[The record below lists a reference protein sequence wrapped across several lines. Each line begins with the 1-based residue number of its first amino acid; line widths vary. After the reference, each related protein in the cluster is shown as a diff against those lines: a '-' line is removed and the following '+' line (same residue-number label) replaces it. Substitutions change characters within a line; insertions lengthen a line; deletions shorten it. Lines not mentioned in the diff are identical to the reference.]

1 MYVVYYNEHCYH
13 HYYNVTYHT
22 HTHTHTGTK
31 VRLPLPEDL
40 VTKNKKKKASKR
52 SDQDNRTNDV
62 MFTHSLLK
70 KRAVVVHRALDNEAP
85 NQIAKKFNVDVQT
98 LIDANSKRFKGFR
111 ANSKLIENTEV
122 IIPSKESNNCVSSSK
137 PSHPQYFK
145 TSVARKTASSGSLM
159 SSDSILD
166 PLSSAKYLKSISS
179 SGDRWS
185 RSKLMKMAESLER
198 VLLSNAA
205 KSKRGGRKRK
215 KKSSSTAK
223 KSFGNMDDAPQT
235 VDGVPIVLGSKVLV
249 KSARLDALQEAN
261 VVQIEKSVLAVKVRY
276 DEWDSAEFDE
286 YHPLY
291 CISLQSTNQVLRSI
305 PAVGTDIYVRPT
317 TSTTSVVHAYTA
329 SVKSTFQGTLIL
341 VKIVDNLS
349 PDWTNL
355 WVPLSSLW
363 SSPA

>member
-1 MYVVYYNEHCYH
+1 M
-13 HYYNVTYHT
+13 
-22 HTHTHTGTK
+22 
-31 VRLPLPEDL
+31 RLPLPEDL
-40 VTKNKKKKASKR
+40 VKKNKKKKASKR
-52 SDQDNRTNDV
+52 SDQDNKTNDV

-70 KRAVVVHRALDNEAP
+70 KRAVVVHRALDNETP

-122 IIPSKESNNCVSSSK
+122 IIPSKESNNCVSSK

-185 RSKLMKMAESLER
+185 RSKLMKMAQSLER